1 MRKGKTEYQVSW
13 KGLDGTNW
21 VAEIDLDT
29 VKTKIQEYEK
39 SARPPKKYEV
49 EKILKKRIQRDRLE
63 YFVKWKNFDETTW
76 EPLANL
82 LEVRDVIDAFEKRQ
96 VGDWAGRNSL
106 DLM

>member
-21 VAEIDLDT
+21 VAEIDLGT

-39 SARPPKKYEV
+39 SVRPQKKYEV